1 MAFSN
6 DKCKS
11 FYRLDDETPVR
22 SFKDH
27 IENRVWKMRVEKVS
41 WKEYNEQLKIYND
54 RETKLDAKLKNGE
67 AISW

>member
-11 FYRLDDETPVR
+11 FYRLDDGTPVR

-27 IENRVWKMRVEKVS
+27 MENRVWKMRVEKVS
-41 WKEYNEQLKIYND
+41 WEEYNEQLKIYKY
-54 RETKLDAKLKNGE
+54 REAEVERKIRSGE
-67 AISW
+67 IIA

>member
-11 FYRLDDETPVR
+11 FYRIDDGIPVR

-27 IENRVWKMRVEKVS
+27 MEHGIWKMKVKTVS

-54 RETKLDAKLKNGE
+54 REAEVERKIRSGE
-67 AISW
+67 IIA